1 MSRDQKYQ
9 NRQQVFWKRTA
20 QELHMQPTL
29 HGRLHLGPV
38 TQFEAQKEAHFVFFK
53 NDLNFSTLDS
63 FQTSAVP

>member
-1 MSRDQKYQ
+1 
-9 NRQQVFWKRTA
+9 
-20 QELHMQPTL
+20 MQPTL